1 MKVRD
6 IMSSPVE
13 TIDVGESVVAAA
25 RKMKS
30 HDIGVLP
37 VMKNN
42 RVIGMITD
50 RDIVLRIVAEKED
63 PAQVS
68 VGTVMTLNT
77 VCCSEETDI
86 EEAARLLEIKQIHRL
101 LVLDKTKA
109 VCGILSVGDL
119 ACKLKDEHMLSEIL
133 ERICEPASSR

>member
-6 IMSSPVE
+6 IMNCPVQ
-13 TIDVGESVVAAA
+13 TIDMDESVVAAA

-30 HDIGVLP
+30 HDVGVLP

-63 PAQVS
+63 PSQVS
-68 VGTVMTLNT
+68 VGTVMPVNS
-77 VCCSEETDI
+77 VCCSDQTDI
-86 EEAARLLEIKQIHRL
+86 EEAARLMEIKQIHRL

-119 ACKLKDEHMLSEIL
+119 ACKMKDEHMLSEIL
-133 ERICEPASSR
+133 ERICEPVSSR